1 MIKPTDEGA
10 AQGGPPHPADS
21 ERQQDPEEARPLL
34 PSKALLG
41 PPGRLPSGLPKSPAE
56 SQHLRSHR
64 REESEM
70 ASFGLMLHEE
80 TEPGDVMHQS
90 KAKEVAAGGDG
101 GGGRRPMSL
110 RRRFLHFV
118 HMEDHEDLR
127 HVMMHYF
134 HLDALSL
141 RSADATRK
149 HCLPVT
155 LFHLDT
161 MPSAQKRILVH
172 FHFARF
178 NALHRPPWRGSHY

>member
-1 MIKPTDEGA
+1 MIKPTEEQA
-10 AQGGPPHPADS
+10 TQGGPPHPADS
-21 ERQQDPEEARPLL
+21 EQQLDTEEARPLL
-34 PSKALLG
+34 SSKAPLC
-41 PPGRLPSGLPKSPAE
+41 PSGRLPSGLPKSP
-56 SQHLRSHR
+56 SGTQYLRSHR

-80 TEPGDVMHQS
+80 AEPGEVMYQS
-90 KAKEVAAGGDG
+90 KAKEITAGGGEG
-101 GGGRRPMSL
+101 GGGQPMSL
-110 RRRFLHFV
+110 RQRFLHFV

-161 MPSAQKRILVH
+161 LPCAQKRILVP
-172 FHFARF
+172 FHS
-178 NALHRPPWRGSHY
+178 RGTSMFFSG

>member
-1 MIKPTDEGA
+1 MIKPTEEQA
-10 AQGGPPHPADS
+10 TQGRPPHPADS
-21 ERQQDPEEARPLL
+21 EQQLDTEEARPLL
-34 PSKALLG
+34 SSKAPLG
-41 PPGRLPSGLPKSPAE
+41 PPGRLPSGLPKSPSG

-70 ASFGLMLHEE
+70 VSFGLMLHEE
-80 TEPGDVMHQS
+80 AEPGEVMYQS
-90 KAKEVAAGGDG
+90 KAKEVTAGGDG
-101 GGGRRPMSL
+101 GCGGTPMSL
-110 RRRFLHFV
+110 RQRFLHFV

-161 MPSAQKRILVH
+161 MPSAQKRILVP
-172 FHFARF
+172 FPSQ
-178 NALHRPPWRGSHY
+178 ALQCSSAG